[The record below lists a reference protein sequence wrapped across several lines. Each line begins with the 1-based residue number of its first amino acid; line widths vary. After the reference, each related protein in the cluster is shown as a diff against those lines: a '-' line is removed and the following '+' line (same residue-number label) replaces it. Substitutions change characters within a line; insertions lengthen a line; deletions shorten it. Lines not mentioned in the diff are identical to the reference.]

1 MASNTVPSV
10 SSTDPG
16 QARPT
21 WRKRLISAVDRFIDK
36 HIEAAH
42 RGAEQD
48 QRPHMGQSVR
58 PSLIFLTE

>member
-21 WRKRLISAVDRFIDK
+21 WRKHLISAVDRFIDQY
-36 HIEAAH
+36 IEAAH

-48 QRPHMGQSVR
+48 QRPRKGQSIR
-58 PSLIFLTE
+58 PGLMFLTE